1 MGFLNSEKLIV
12 GFDLGNEFSQISYAV
27 SEDGEAETLSQI
39 AGTQSY
45 NIPTALCKRSGVNQ
59 WFYGKEAIRYAEES
73 QGILVENLLALALD
87 GEPVIIEGESYEPA
101 ALLAL
106 FFKRSLGLLSQVG
119 SPDKISALMITCE
132 ILDRRIF
139 DVLEDVVARLR
150 LKAVKISFQSYME
163 SYYNYMLHQPE
174 ELWSYQSVLFFYRS
188 CCIKAYRMECNRRTM
203 PVAAFMEE
211 QDFPFREWQELPP
224 EEEESRRIGE
234 ELDRAFL
241 RIAEEVCGDRMICS
255 AFLIGDGFSEEWM
268 KESLRMLCR
277 GRRVFQGNNLFS
289 KGACYGMQERLHAS
303 EAGRN
308 HVFLGNDKLKA
319 NIGMKVLRQGEESYY
334 ALLDA
339 GSSWYEAQHT
349 MELYMREGNSI
360 TMVITPLIG
369 GGSRTEEIVLQDFQG
384 GAARLRLSLYLEAE
398 DSLIV
403 EVQDLG
409 FGKFRNPS
417 GRRWKETVR
426 LYEREKGAE

>member
-1 MGFLNSEKLIV
+1 MGFLNSEKIIV
-12 GFDLGNEFSQISYAV
+12 GYDLGNEFSQISFAM
-27 SEDGEAETLSQI
+27 SEDGEVETLSQV
-39 AGTQSY
+39 AGTQIYS
-45 NIPTALCKRSGVNQ
+45 IPTVLCKRSGVNQ

-87 GEPVIIEGESYEPA
+87 GEPVIIEGESFEPA
-101 ALLAL
+101 ALLTL

-119 SPDKISALMITCE
+119 SPDKIGALMITCE
-132 ILDRRIF
+132 ILDRGIF
-139 DVLEDVVARLR
+139 GVLEDVVERLR
-150 LKAVKISFQSYME
+150 LKAVKVSFQSYME
-163 SYYNYMLHQPE
+163 SYYNYMLHQPQ
-174 ELWSYQSVLFFYRS
+174 ELWTNQSVLFFYRS
-188 CCIKAYRMECNRRTM
+188 CCIKAYCMECNRRTT
-203 PVAAFMEE
+203 PVVTFMEE
-211 QDFPFREWQELPP
+211 QDFPFPEWKELPP
-224 EEEESRRIGE
+224 EQEGGGRKGV

-241 RIAEEVCGDRMICS
+241 RIAEEVCGDRKFS
-255 AFLIGDGFSEEWM
+255 SVFLIGDGFSEEWM
-268 KESLRMLCR
+268 RESLRMLCR

-289 KGACYGMQERLHAS
+289 KGACYGMQERLHVS
-303 EAGRN
+303 EMGSK

-349 MELYMREGNSI
+349 MELYVREGNSI

-369 GGSRTEEIVLQDFQG
+369 VGSRTEEIVLQDLQG
-384 GAARLRLSLYLEAE
+384 SVARLRLSLHLETE

-409 FGKFRNPS
+409 FGKFRASS
-417 GRRWKETVR
+417 GRRWKETIP
-426 LYEREKGAE
+426 LYGREKGVE